1 MPPTTYSLADY
12 QAIKTD
18 FKLPHPVLEIIQ
30 QLSNKFGVSIIST
43 TATTTTTRPNR
54 KNANRNHQDDT
65 QWQTMRDF
73 KPTVVLDKQNKTND
87 IRVALNKLSQKNY
100 ETTSEFIIEKIRELV
115 EENDDEQIQKTIQTI
130 FDIISTNKIFAP
142 IYARFYKTLMGQ
154 FPALFSIQ
162 DIPANF
168 LKSIGSL
175 RYADPNTDYDNFCI
189 YNKENDKRKATAI
202 FTTELAAIDA
212 ISHQQ
217 IFFMTNQLLALVKG
231 FLNETDKKNEIE
243 EITENIYILVTNK
256 SVILNH
262 LPDDIRETIL
272 EISQM
277 KSSTYPSIT
286 SRAIFKYIDMI
297 EKMGEN

>member
-1 MPPTTYSLADY
+1 MPPTTYSLQDY
-12 QAIKTD
+12 QEIKTD
-18 FKLPHPVLEIIQ
+18 FKLPSTVLEIIQ
-30 QLSNKFGVSIIST
+30 QLSNKFGVSIVSNT
-43 TATTTTTRPNR
+43 STTTTRPIR
-54 KNANRNHQDDT
+54 KNGNRIQDNDM
-65 QWQTMRDF
+65 QWQTMRDL
-73 KPTVVLDKQNKTND
+73 KPTVVLDKQNKMND

-100 ETTSEFIIEKIRELV
+100 DITSEFIIDKLHETVK
-115 EENDDEQIQKTIQTI
+115 ENDDEQIQKTIQTL

-154 FPALFSIQ
+154 FPDLFSVQ
-162 DIPANF
+162 DIPTNF
-168 LKSIGSL
+168 LKSINSL

-189 YNKENDKRKATAI
+189 YNKENDRRKATAI

-212 ISHQQ
+212 IPHEQ
-217 IFFMTNQLLALVKG
+217 IFFMITQLLALVKG
-231 FLNETDKKNEIE
+231 FLNEPDKKNEIE

-256 SVILNH
+256 LIILNH
-262 LPDDIRETIL
+262 LPDDIREIIL
-272 EISQM
+272 EISKM